1 MKIGLSFPET
11 KIKHK
16 GVQNAQHKI
25 NRFVH
30 LFSHQHLSLSF
41 SLPSEIWV
49 LTCSSVGRLS
59 SLWIHCSIALAHKYQ
74 RAHRVLIK
82 GFSREHFSAS

>member
-25 NRFVH
+25 HRFVH
-30 LFSHQHLSLSF
+30 LFSHQYLSLSF
-41 SLPSEIWV
+41 PLPGEIWV
-49 LTCSSVGRLS
+49 LTCRSVGRVS
-59 SLWIHCSIALAHKYQ
+59 GLWIYCSIALAHEYE
-74 RAHRVLIK
+74 RAHRVLI
-82 GFSREHFSAS
+82 